1 MVNPEVVTWESST
14 DLCTF
19 YRTATDWSVPPPPP
33 PPLVPAG
40 TALAPPLPPPTVPL
54 STADANCPCCYP
66 PDKLLTEAATQLLQV
81 NQNKQKSNK
90 PVNSNKGANKENC
103 TVSNN
108 GALLTSATSAASIDS
123 RIKDQLKVTSAQE
136 LIRTTTAAT
145 VTSKRQQ
152 LKLDIK
158 TAAAVQQLLKKKGST
173 SSLVRLPD
181 SPSARS
187 VFPLKKRPLIN
198 SDLVI
203 DDKSSILQPIKRVES
218 SSQDLLQHAKGKSTY

>member
-1 MVNPEVVTWESST
+1 M
-14 DLCTF
+14 
-19 YRTATDWSVPPPPP
+19 TA
-33 PPLVPAG
+33 
-40 TALAPPLPPPTVPL
+40 
-54 STADANCPCCYP
+54 
-66 PDKLLTEAATQLLQV
+66 
-81 NQNKQKSNK
+81 
-90 PVNSNKGANKENC
+90 
-103 TVSNN
+103 
-108 GALLTSATSAASIDS
+108 ATSAASVDS
-123 RIKDQLKVTSAQE
+123 VIKDQLKATSAQE
-136 LIRTTTAAT
+136 LIRTTTAT

-203 DDKSSILQPIKRVES
+203 DDKSSILQPVKKES
-218 SSQDLLQHAKGKSTY
+218 SSQDLLQHTKGKSTYYYNVYLVHSFHFGPGRYLYIVEKLTLEGLAVNRNFATK